1 MLDSKR
7 LRTDLP
13 TIVTELARKG
23 FEFDV
28 KGYQALED
36 QRKSLQ
42 LKTESLQNQ
51 RKEGSKSVGALM
63 KAGQTAEA
71 EALKQELTGIGDALL
86 AVEAE
91 FAAVQLQMDDIA
103 MHTPNLPHASVP
115 PGANDE
121 DNEEIA
127 VVGQKPRFDF
137 TPKDHIELG
146 ELFSGLDF
154 DAAANLSGSR
164 FVTMHGDFARLH
176 RALVQYMLDLHVEAH
191 GYTETYV
198 PYLVDG
204 AVLEGTG
211 QLPKFKNDLFRIPP
225 EDGGGRERYL
235 IPTAEVPLTNLVR
248 NKILDATS
256 LPLQMVAHTP
266 CFRAEAGSYGR
277 DVKGMFRQHQFDKVE
292 LVWVTHP
299 EHSWDALEALRG
311 HAEAVLQGLGL
322 HYRVMNLCGG
332 DLGFSAA
339 KTYDLEVWLPGQ
351 EQFREI
357 SSCSNCEDF
366 QARRMQARFRN
377 ANGKPELVHTL
388 NGSGVAIGRC
398 LIAVVENY
406 QDADG
411 SIRVPEVLQPYLKT
425 DRLVPT
431 GL

>member
-1 MLDSKR
+1 M
-7 LRTDLP
+7 
-13 TIVTELARKG
+13 
-23 FEFDV
+23 
-28 KGYQALED
+28 
-36 QRKSLQ
+36 
-42 LKTESLQNQ
+42 
-51 RKEGSKSVGALM
+51 KEG
-63 KAGQTAEA
+63 QTKEA
-71 EALKQELTGIGDALL
+71 EALKHELTAIGDALL

-91 FAAVQLQMDDIA
+91 FESVQSQMDVIA

-115 PGANDE
+115 AGASEE
-121 DNEEIA
+121 DNEEVA
-127 VVGQKPRFDF
+127 VVGEKPAFGF
-137 TPKDHIELG
+137 TPRDHIALG
-146 ELFSGLDF
+146 ELFAGLDF

-164 FVTMHGDFARLH
+164 FVTMHGHFARLH
-176 RALVQYMLDLHVEAH
+176 RALVQYMLDLHVEVH

-211 QLPKFKNDLFRIPP
+211 QLPKFKDDLFRIAP

-248 NKILDATS
+248 HKILEADA
-256 LPLQMVAHTP
+256 LPMKLTAHTP

-292 LVWVTHP
+292 LVWITHP
-299 EHSWDALEALRG
+299 DHSWDALETLRE
-311 HAEAVLQGLGL
+311 HAEAVLKGLGL

-351 EQFREI
+351 NQFREI

-377 ANGKPELVHTL
+377 AQGKPELVHTL

-406 QDADG
+406 QDEDG
-411 SIRVPEVLQPYLKT
+411 SIRVPEVLKPYLKI
-425 DRLVPT
+425 DRLVPQV
-431 GL
+431 

>member
-1 MLDSKR
+1 MLDSKL
-7 LRTDLP
+7 LRSDLP
-13 TIVTELARKG
+13 RVVAELARKG
-23 FEFDV
+23 VDFDASA
-28 KGYQALED
+28 YQTLED

-42 LKTESLQNQ
+42 LQTESLQNQ
-51 RKEGSKSVGALM
+51 RKEGSKAVGVLM
-63 KAGQTAEA
+63 KNGQHAEA
-71 EALKQELTGIGDALL
+71 EALKQEIAGIGESLL
-86 AVEAE
+86 AVEAQ
-91 FAAVQLQMDDIA
+91 FTAVQTEIDAIA
-103 MHTPNLPHASVP
+103 MHTPNLPHSSVP
-115 PGANDE
+115 HGSSDS
-121 DNEEIA
+121 DNLEVS
-127 VVGQKPRFDF
+127 VVGEKPQFSF
-137 TPKDHIELG
+137 TPRDHIALG

-154 DAAANLSGSR
+154 EAAANLSGSR
-164 FVTMHGDFARLH
+164 FVTMHGAFARLH

-211 QLPKFKNDLFRIPP
+211 QLPKFKDDLFRIAP

-248 NKILDATS
+248 HQIVDLEA
-256 LPLQMVAHTP
+256 LPLKLTAHTP

-292 LVWVTHP
+292 LVWITHP
-299 EHSWDALEALRG
+299 EHSWDALEQLRAD
-311 HAEAVLQGLGL
+311 AEAVLKGLGL

-351 EQFREI
+351 DQFREI

-377 ANGKPELVHTL
+377 PQGKPELVHTL

-406 QDADG
+406 QEADG
-411 SIRVPEVLQPYLKT
+411 SIRVPEVLKPYLKT
-425 DRLVPT
+425 DRLVP
-431 GL
+431 